1 MLVKMLKF
9 EVVAQCSSIILTE
22 YQQDQKLCE
31 PSCSWVREYAIIRHG
46 TGSTVNGDG
55 GSD

>member
-9 EVVAQCSSIILTE
+9 EVVAQCSSIIFTE
-22 YQQDQKLCE
+22 YQQDQKLSE